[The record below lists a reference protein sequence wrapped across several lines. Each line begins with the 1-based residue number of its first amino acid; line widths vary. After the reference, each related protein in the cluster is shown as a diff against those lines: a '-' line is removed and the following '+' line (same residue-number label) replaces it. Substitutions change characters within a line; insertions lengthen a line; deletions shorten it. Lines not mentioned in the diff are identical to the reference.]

1 MCNAINAELL
11 PGRAVRSAARFSL
24 SALISWPATTQPQGS
39 PSGAASPDSRHGW
52 SVPPQS
58 RTAPAMAAVAAWRR
72 REKAHEQASDRR
84 FYLFPHQDQEE
95 GRFRADQTGVESG
108 GGVYPLGSK
117 SDDVTHGGYREIGFN
132 CPASRNLIARDRRV
146 VIADPLSI
154 FESASFYGAE
164 RASGGTRARNRHPS
178 CE

>member
-1 MCNAINAELL
+1 MPSCCLAAPYVRL
-11 PGRAVRSAARFSL
+11 RAFPSPL
-24 SALISWPATTQPQGS
+24 SWPATTQPQGS

-117 SDDVTHGGYREIGFN
+117 SGDVTHGGYREIGFN
-132 CPASRNLIARDRRV
+132 CPASRNLIERDRRV

-154 FESASFYGAE
+154 LNPRRFTALKGPREAPVP
-164 RASGGTRARNRHPS
+164 GTDIQVVIR
-178 CE
+178 